1 MGFSGL
7 DRNRGARR
15 FNGGGKVAQ
24 SQLAGRRAEKT
35 FGMLREAVLG
45 GGTAGFRSGPPG
57 VRPTSRS
64 SCNML
69 GESNSPQILPVELC
83 QSTKARIFP
92 SSRSKEGALQ

>member
-1 MGFSGL
+1 M
-7 DRNRGARR
+7 
-15 FNGGGKVAQ
+15 AQ
-24 SQLAGRRAEKT
+24 SQLAGRRAEET

-45 GGTAGFRSGPPG
+45 GGTAGFRWGPPG

-83 QSTKARIFP
+83 QSTKREFSSQVGAR
-92 SSRSKEGALQ
+92 KELCNKQGGS